1 MADLT
6 TYTEYHTGKAPVWL
20 RGERGD
26 GWWQLWGN
34 LKDAVLAGVK
44 QAVRQRY
51 PADASAGAL
60 EIIGNDRSLE
70 RMPGE
75 LPAVYAARL
84 EAAFDT
90 WERGGTRDGVRDAV
104 VLTGLMTPVYDGDE
118 MISPRVVEAWEW
130 DPDSPLWAR
139 FWVVITQPH
148 VFKAPRKYGDGGLY
162 GLPPTGD
169 GALYGF
175 TGATRNQAALLR
187 RQVAKWKGGH
197 NRCVEI
203 IIVISGT
210 IYGGGHAYGDG
221 TTYGTKTARLPAP

>member
-84 EAAFDT
+84 
-90 WERGGTRDGVRDAV
+90 
-104 VLTGLMTPVYDGDE
+104 
-118 MISPRVVEAWEW
+118 EAWEW